1 MPNKYI
7 TDFMRS
13 KAGRFCRNYIWPQR
27 RLWIKTLATSLVV
40 ALVVCVSIPREYEAR
55 VLTLAEA
62 TVVEINNTDDV
73 EALRFNVA
81 KRVRDDIIPSYYKLL
96 FRSRPF
102 LMSVLQSPVM
112 KQDAQED
119 TLTLYEY
126 VTEDLRYPWWTYLQM
141 GLRQIIGLPGKAV
154 TLLTSADAPD
164 SINVY
169 TPDINRFSAID
180 TDINRLTRRESAATS
195 LLWKRIGFDVDV
207 DKRGVFFT
215 LRMQDPLVAAIAVD
229 SLVKRTIERVNESR
243 MVKIRRNLAYLEA
256 EKTKALK
263 EYEEAQEAYATYA
276 DSNRNLNTLNARK
289 ELANLNLRRRIAY
302 QGYTQKATQVS
313 KAKENLVRQHPV
325 LTIIQPSEVPLH
337 PVSQWSAFLW
347 CPLIAIACT
356 TGWLYLKKRSFKLR
370 IKKLKRPAIRRPL
383 LFQRRFSL

>member
-7 TDFMRS
+7 TYFTRS
-13 KAGRFCRNYIWPQR
+13 KAGRFYRNYVRPQR
-27 RLWIKTLATSLVV
+27 RLWIKVLAVSLAVAGVV
-40 ALVVCVSIPREYEAR
+40 YASIPREYEAR

-62 TVVEINNTDDV
+62 TVVEINNTDDM

-102 LMSVLQSPVM
+102 LMSVLQSPVL
-112 KQDAQED
+112 KQDTPQD

-126 VTEDLRYPWWTYLQM
+126 VTEDLRYPWWTYLRM
-141 GLRQIIGLPGKAV
+141 GARQLMGLPGKAV
-154 TLLTSADAPD
+154 SLLTSDDQD
-164 SINVY
+164 SANVHV
-169 TPDINRFSAID
+169 PDINRFSAID
-180 TDINRLTRRESAATS
+180 TDINRLTRRESTATA

-207 DKRGVFFT
+207 DKRGVIFT

-243 MVKIRRNLAYLEA
+243 MVKIRRNLAYLET
-256 EKTKALK
+256 EKAKALK
-263 EYEEAQEAYATYA
+263 EYEEAQEAYAAYA

-302 QGYTQKATQVS
+302 QGYTQKATQVN
-313 KAKENLVRQHPV
+313 KAKENLVRRHPV
-325 LTIIQPSEVPLH
+325 LTIIQPAEVPLR
-337 PVSQWSAFLW
+337 PVSRQAVFLW
-347 CPLIAIACT
+347 CPLIAIAGT

>member
-7 TDFMRS
+7 TYFTRS
-13 KAGRFCRNYIWPQR
+13 KAGRFYRNYVRPQR
-27 RLWIKTLATSLVV
+27 RLWIKVLAVSLAVAGVV
-40 ALVVCVSIPREYEAR
+40 YASIPREYEAR

-62 TVVEINNTDDV
+62 TVVEINNTDDM

-102 LMSVLQSPVM
+102 LMSVLQSPVL
-112 KQDAQED
+112 KQDTPQD

-126 VTEDLRYPWWTYLQM
+126 VTEDLRYPWWTYLRM
-141 GLRQIIGLPGKAV
+141 GARQLMGLPGKAV
-154 TLLTSADAPD
+154 SLLTSDDQD
-164 SINVY
+164 SANVHV
-169 TPDINRFSAID
+169 PDINRFSAID
-180 TDINRLTRRESAATS
+180 TDINRLTRRESTATA

-207 DKRGVFFT
+207 DKRGVIFT

-256 EKTKALK
+256 EKAKALK
-263 EYEEAQEAYATYA
+263 EYEEAQEAYAAYA

-302 QGYTQKATQVS
+302 QGYTQKATQVN
-313 KAKENLVRQHPV
+313 KAKENLVRRHPV
-325 LTIIQPSEVPLH
+325 LTIIQPAEVPLR
-337 PVSQWSAFLW
+337 PVSRRAVFLW
-347 CPLIAIACT
+347 CLLIAIAGT

>member
-1 MPNKYI
+1 MEVFYDTFNAHYCLYLCGKSKHKVDLG
-7 TDFMRS
+7 TDPL
-13 KAGRFCRNYIWPQR
+13 GN
-27 RLWIKTLATSLVV
+27 
-40 ALVVCVSIPREYEAR
+40 
-55 VLTLAEA
+55 
-62 TVVEINNTDDV
+62 
-73 EALRFNVA
+73 
-81 KRVRDDIIPSYYKLL
+81 
-96 FRSRPF
+96 
-102 LMSVLQSPVM
+102 
-112 KQDAQED
+112 
-119 TLTLYEY
+119 
-126 VTEDLRYPWWTYLQM
+126 
-141 GLRQIIGLPGKAV
+141 
-154 TLLTSADAPD
+154 
-164 SINVY
+164 
-169 TPDINRFSAID
+169 
-180 TDINRLTRRESAATS
+180 LTRIENELA
-195 LLWKRIGFDVDV
+195 KI
-207 DKRGVFFT
+207 
-215 LRMQDPLVAAIAVD
+215 P
-229 SLVKRTIERVNESR
+229 VK
-243 MVKIRRNLAYLEA
+243 LEA

>member
-7 TDFMRS
+7 TYFTRS
-13 KAGRFCRNYIWPQR
+13 KAGRFYRNYVRPQR
-27 RLWIKTLATSLVV
+27 RLWIKVLAVSLAVAGVV
-40 ALVVCVSIPREYEAR
+40 YASIPREYEAR

-62 TVVEINNTDDV
+62 TVVEINNTDDM

-102 LMSVLQSPVM
+102 LMSVLQSPVL
-112 KQDAQED
+112 KQDTPQD

-126 VTEDLRYPWWTYLQM
+126 VTEDLRYPWWTYLRM
-141 GLRQIIGLPGKAV
+141 GARQLMGLPGKAV
-154 TLLTSADAPD
+154 SLLTSDDQD
-164 SINVY
+164 SANVHV
-169 TPDINRFSAID
+169 PDINRFSAID
-180 TDINRLTRRESAATS
+180 TDINRLTRRESTATA

-207 DKRGVFFT
+207 DKRGVIFT

-256 EKTKALK
+256 EKAKALK
-263 EYEEAQEAYATYA
+263 EYEEAQEAYAAYA

-302 QGYTQKATQVS
+302 QGYTQKATQVN
-313 KAKENLVRQHPV
+313 KAKENLVRRHPV
-325 LTIIQPSEVPLH
+325 LTIIQPAEVPLR
-337 PVSQWSAFLW
+337 PVSRRAVLLW
-347 CPLIAIACT
+347 CPLIAIAGT